1 MRCLRGTSSV
11 LMLFMDKCCLRD
23 LLEKHRT
30 DVRDTFIIP
39 KKPMFIMFF
48 RNSIGHQASYTVL
61 VIYVYDKA
69 FWDICTYIYASIV
82 TMKCPYNKLADSY
95 TPPPKN
101 ALKRLKTAVFAA
113 PVHLHEISTPV
124 LCMFTTQYIE

>member
-11 LMLFMDKCCLRD
+11 LMLFMDKCRLRD

-39 KKPMFIMFF
+39 KKPIFIMFF
-48 RNSIGHQASYTVL
+48 RNCIGRLVSYTVL

-82 TMKCPYNKLADSY
+82 TMKCPYNKPADSY
-95 TPPPKN
+95 TPHPKN

-113 PVHLHEISTPV
+113 SVHLHEISPPCLVHVYYTI
-124 LCMFTTQYIE
+124 Y